1 MPFKETCRME
11 QRIAL
16 MMDHDTGAYSVA
28 ELCRR
33 HRVSRQTFYEW
44 KARRSSGEER
54 WFEDRSHAVT
64 HCPHETE
71 AAICEA
77 VIALRR
83 KFPHFGPKKL
93 KSELERQQPFTD
105 ESGLSWPSASTMG
118 DILKRGGLIE
128 PASPRRTRQAQASI
142 EVEASAPH
150 DEWAVDF
157 KGYFRTRDGR
167 RSDPL
172 TISDT
177 ATRYVIAVEIV
188 APRSAETREAM
199 ERVFEEFGLPDAIRC
214 DNGQPLGSHGCGGLS
229 PLSVWWLKLGIEPNY
244 TKPATPGDNGR
255 HERMHRTL
263 QAQTGMTPAKDAA
276 ELQARF
282 DAFRHHFNEERPHEA
297 LGQTQPAEHWQ
308 PSRRPMPKQIAEP
321 WYDADHEVLRVRS
334 DGGIRWRGEVIFLSE
349 SLAGELVG
357 IAGHEAGH
365 IVRFMH
371 RDLGIIGHEGRFQP
385 FAPPRARLRKA
396 LEPATLRNVTA
407 RAKKATNLSPI
418 SPV

>member
-16 MMDHDTGAYSVA
+16 MMDYGTGAYSVS

-33 HRVSRQTFYEW
+33 YGVSRQTFYEW
-44 KARRSSGEER
+44 KARRNGGYER

-64 HCPHETE
+64 HCPHATE
-71 AAICEA
+71 ASICDG
-77 VIALRR
+77 VIALRL
-83 KFPHFGPKKL
+83 KFPHYGPKKI
-93 KSELERQQPFTD
+93 KAELERQQAFAQD
-105 ESGLSWPSASTMG
+105 SGLSWPSASTMG
-118 DILKRGGLIE
+118 DILKRAGLIE
-128 PASPRRTRQAQASI
+128 PASSRRTRQAQAGI

-177 ATRYVIAVEIV
+177 AIRYVIAIVIV
-188 APRSAETREAM
+188 APRSAETRIAM
-199 ERVFEEFGLPDAIRC
+199 ERVFEEFGLPGGIRC

-244 TKPATPGDNGR
+244 TKPASPGDNGR

-263 QAQTGMTPAKDAA
+263 KDLTGKTPASGAT

-297 LGQTQPAEHWQ
+297 LGQTPPAEHWQ
-308 PSRRPMPKQIAEP
+308 PSRRPMPKHIEEP

-349 SLAGELVG
+349 SLASEPIG
-357 IAGHEAGH
+357 IAEHEAGH

-371 RDLGIIGHEGRFQP
+371 RDLGIIGHDGRLRP

-396 LEPATLRNVTA
+396 PEPAVLRNVTA
-407 RAKKATNLSPI
+407 RAKQATRLSPI